1 MRRVI
6 ALAITG
12 LSLAACSSTP
22 PRQPAMQVD
31 LESTPPGADAR
42 LSTGQSCTTPCSVN
56 IPVPETDFSVS
67 FSLNDFKP
75 VTVPVRVSGKRGW
88 FSCGWDD
95 ADRAQSR
102 GRATRACRATRRS
115 RNQRASRRGQRSR
128 KTPPEHHRARLL
140 QPARRAHDVSE
151 KRVADGAA
159 KNTRRKTPPLSACA
173 KKRYL
178 TVGHHELIGTP

>member
-42 LSTGQSCTTPCSVN
+42 MSTGQGCTTPCSVN

-67 FSLNDFKP
+67 FTLNEFKP
-75 VTVPVRVSGKRGW
+75 VTVPVRVSGNPAGFLAVGTTRIEPNPVV
-88 FSCGWDD
+88 
-95 ADRAQSR
+95 AQLEPV
-102 GRATRACRATRRS
+102 A
-115 RNQRASRRGQRSR
+115 
-128 KTPPEHHRARLL
+128 PPPKPK
-140 QPARRAHDVSE
+140 PAR
-151 KRVADGAA
+151 KPTRV
-159 KNTRRKTPPLSACA
+159 
-173 KKRYL
+173 KK
-178 TVGHHELIGTP
+178 PKDPA